1 MITEKICPVTL
12 SKGHGVQ
19 NESDYLLCLALDV
32 GEGMLKCGAEIGR
45 VENTIERI
53 CKAYGAEHVEVFSI
67 ISAIIAGVRMPDGSY
82 SSQIRRVYH
91 SENNYYKLELFNDI
105 SRRICR
111 ETPPLETVEQMIKEA
126 KAKKLYPVWLKPIIG
141 IFATGGFAM
150 FFGGSLRDGIASGL
164 VGAIVCL
171 MTIILD
177 RRMNALAKI
186 LINSLV
192 GGFLSCLA
200 VRIGLGEDLSVIMI
214 GNIMLQ
220 IPGLAFGTALRDL
233 LGGDLLAGSLRTI
246 QAILSAIMIAFGY
259 MLAMVVMGGAL

>member
-1 MITEKICPVTL
+1 MITEKLNRAVL
-12 SKGHGVQ
+12 SKGHGEQ

-53 CKAYGAEHVEVFSI
+53 CKAYGAAHVEVFSI
-67 ISAIIAGVRMPDGSY
+67 ISAIIAGVRMADGSY

-91 SENNYYKLELFNDI
+91 SENNFYKLELFNSI
-105 SRRICR
+105 SRKICE
-111 ETPPLETVEQMIKEA
+111 ETPPLEEVERMIKEA
-126 KAKKLYPVWLKPIIG
+126 KAKKLYPIWLKPLIA

-150 FFGGSLRDGIASGL
+150 FFGGNLRDGIASGL
-164 VGAIVCL
+164 VGSIICI
-171 MTIILD
+171 MTILLD
-177 RRMNALAKI
+177 RRMNSLAKI

-200 VRIGLGEDLSVIMI
+200 VRIGLGENLSAIMI

-246 QAILSAIMIAFGY
+246 QALLSAAMIAFGY
-259 MLAMVVMGGAL
+259 MLAMIVAGGAL

>member
-1 MITEKICPVTL
+1 MMEEKINSVVL

-53 CKAYGAEHVEVFSI
+53 CKAYGAVHVEVFSI
-67 ISAIIAGVRMPDGSY
+67 ISAIIAGVRMADGSY

-91 SENNYYKLELFNDI
+91 SENNYYKLELFNSI
-105 SRRICR
+105 SRRICK
-111 ETPPLETVEQMIKEA
+111 ETPPLEEVEEMIKEA
-126 KAKKLYPVWLKPIIG
+126 KAKKLYPTWLKPLVA

-150 FFGGSLRDGIASGL
+150 FFGGSFLDGIASGL
-164 VGAIVCL
+164 VGAIVCV
-171 MTIILD
+171 MTILLD
-177 RRMNALAKI
+177 KRINSLAKI
-186 LINSLV
+186 LISSIV
-192 GGFLSCLA
+192 GGFLSCFA
-200 VRIGLGEDLSVIMI
+200 VKIGLGGDLSSIMI

-259 MLAMVVMGGAL
+259 MLAMIVAGGAL